1 LLDHLANRAMQ
12 DNLVSREIS
21 GPWDLLDCKG
31 LQETRVLQDQR
42 DLLV

>member
-12 DNLVSREIS
+12 DNLVSREIL
-21 GPWDLLDCKG
+21 GPWDLQDCKG